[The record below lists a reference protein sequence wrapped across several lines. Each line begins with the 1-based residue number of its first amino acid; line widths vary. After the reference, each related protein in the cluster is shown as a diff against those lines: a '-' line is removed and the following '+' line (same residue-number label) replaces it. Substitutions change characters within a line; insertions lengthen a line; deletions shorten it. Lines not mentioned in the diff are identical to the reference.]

1 MKYLMLMTLLASVF
15 STSAFAVGQTN
26 TECPMMREMMKR
38 NNPKADMVGKNLKM
52 KNEFKSAQSSKQ

>member
-1 MKYLMLMTLLASVF
+1 MKYLMLITLLASVY
-15 STSAFAVGQTN
+15 SISAFAEGQTN

-38 NNPKADMVGKNLKM
+38 NNPKADMVAKNLKN